1 VIDTATNKVVKWVTL
16 PDLGYG
22 TATTPDGKWLIVANP
37 LIHKVSAVNLSTMKV
52 DHVIDVPVRPQAI
65 LVNPNNQVA
74 YASCDKS
81 RKVAVINLSDWT
93 VKELIDVGPGADGM
107 AWAKAN

>member
-1 VIDTATNKVVKWVTL
+1 
-16 PDLGYG
+16 
-22 TATTPDGKWLIVANP
+22 
-37 LIHKVSAVNLSTMKV
+37 
-52 DHVIDVPVRPQAI
+52 
-65 LVNPNNQVA
+65 VNPNNQVA